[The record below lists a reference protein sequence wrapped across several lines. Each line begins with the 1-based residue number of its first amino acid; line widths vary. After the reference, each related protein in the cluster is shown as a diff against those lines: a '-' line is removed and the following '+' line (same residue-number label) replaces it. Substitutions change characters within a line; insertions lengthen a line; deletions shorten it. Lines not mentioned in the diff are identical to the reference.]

1 MKRPIAPAGRRITP
15 RAESHDP
22 KCYELARHFLGGAA
36 SDRLASN
43 LAQAIQDE
51 IESWI
56 KHEKE
61 ELERG

>member
-1 MKRPIAPAGRRITP
+1 MGRSLDP
-15 RAESHDP
+15 RCHD
-22 KCYELARHFLGGAA
+22 LARHFLGGAA
-36 SDRLASN
+36 SDRLVSN

-61 ELERG
+61 ELERQQSTQNEEPS